1 VNRVNRILPL
11 ALAVLIC
18 LGMLG
23 AAQGCSTPT
32 TPGAPQ
38 PTAGNGP
45 AELRDAAVDV
55 AERTAVALVSLDHR
69 DPEAGYDRLLDL
81 LANPARQEWEQRR
94 AEYLAP
100 LVSDAVT
107 ATDVA
112 RTSGVAEFDPAAR
125 TATVLV
131 AATATVTTDQAP
143 AGDDRRYRLRMSLVD
158 TPAGWKVSELR
169 FVA

>member
-1 VNRVNRILPL
+1 VEDRRDEAAVNRVNRILPL

-45 AELRDAAVDV
+45 

-143 AGDDRRYRLRMSLVD
+143 AGDDRRHRLRMSLVD